1 MFNSDNQRNHT
12 KRLLGLMFAVAGLM
26 NLLVLRGYSSTR
38 AAMSVAATKT
48 SGSRPTAP
56 SLLSSSGESTQALG
70 SKANG
75 KIAFASTR
83 DGAWGIYVMNADGSN
98 QTRLT
103 LGIEPAW
110 SPDGSKIAFVAGPDS
125 SSLYPN
131 TIYVMNADGSNPI
144 RLTIGSDPAWSPD
157 GNKIAFVSIWSDDSF
172 AYSLYQISVMNAD
185 GSNAQS
191 LPGLELVPGVGG
203 PAWSPHGTKIAC
215 PG

>member
-12 KRLLGLMFAVAGLM
+12 KRLLGLMFAVVGLM
-26 NLLVLRGYSSTR
+26 NLLVLPGYSSTR

-98 QTRLT
+98 
-103 LGIEPAW
+103 
-110 SPDGSKIAFVAGPDS
+110 
-125 SSLYPN
+125 
-131 TIYVMNADGSNPI
+131 
-144 RLTIGSDPAWSPD
+144 
-157 GNKIAFVSIWSDDSF
+157 
-172 AYSLYQISVMNAD
+172 
-185 GSNAQS
+185 AQN
-191 LPGLELVPGVGG
+191 LPGLQLVAGVGG
-203 PAWSPHGTKIAC
+203 PAWSPDGTKIAC
-215 PG
+215 PGSANDGNGIYVYGMYVMNADGGNLELLADASDAVGGLFGRPTWSPDG